1 MAQTLQGYITQVR
14 YLLHDA
20 QSNFYTNDQLTG
32 YINSA
37 RERVVR
43 DTGCLRTVQV
53 TQAPA
58 PPVAGGNNPV
68 IWSSGLVVTANQYV
82 FSNIFIYKIIVGGTL
97 GAEVPPYPS
106 ADYVYPPSGTLT
118 LTDSSVTYQYV
129 APCEVINFAALPS
142 GLQTLDILNVNIYW
156 GNSRIP
162 LRYLPWTQFNA
173 QLRYYQNYI
182 GRPIAF
188 SIFGQ
193 SQIYIGPIPD
203 QAYVAELDTVILP
216 TTMVSLT
223 DTDTINEPY
232 DTVVQFYA
240 AHLAKF
246 YEQSFG
252 EAEIYLQQYKQKTQ
266 SVLTST
272 FTRRIPDP
280 YSTPF

>member
-1 MAQTLQGYITQVR
+1 MAQTLQSYITQVR

-20 QSNFYTNDQLTG
+20 QSNFYTNEQLTG

-58 PPVAGGNNPV
+58 PPVSGGNNPV
-68 IWSSGLVVTANQYV
+68 IWSNGLVVTANQYV

-118 LTDSSVTYQYV
+118 LTDSAVTYQYV

-216 TTMVSLT
+216 TTMVNLN
-223 DTDTINEPY
+223 DTDTINDPY

-240 AHLAKF
+240 AHLAKY

-252 EAEIYLQQYKQKTQ
+252 EAEIYLQQYKQKAQ

>member
-1 MAQTLQGYITQVR
+1 MAQTLQSYITQVR

-68 IWSSGLVVTANQYV
+68 IWSTGLVVTANQYV

-106 ADYVYPPSGTLT
+106 ANYVYPPSGTLT
-118 LTDSSVTYQYV
+118 LTDSAVTYEYV
-129 APCEVINFAALPS
+129 APCEVINFAVLPS

-193 SQIYIGPIPD
+193 SQIYVGPIPA

-216 TTMVSLT
+216 TALVNLA

>member
-1 MAQTLQGYITQVR
+1 MAQTLQSYITQVR

-58 PPVAGGNNPV
+58 PPVSGGNNPV
-68 IWSSGLVVTANQYV
+68 IWSSGLVVTTNQYV
-82 FSNIFIYKIIVGGTL
+82 FSNIFIYKIVVGGTL

-118 LTDSSVTYQYV
+118 LTDSAVTYQYV

-216 TTMVSLT
+216 TTMVNLT

-240 AHLAKF
+240 AHLAKY

-252 EAEIYLQQYKQKTQ
+252 EAEIYLQQYKQKAQ

>member
-43 DTGCLRTVQV
+43 DTGCLRAVQV

-68 IWSSGLVVTANQYV
+68 IWSTGLVVTANQYV

-106 ADYVYPPSGTLT
+106 ANYVYPPSGTLT
-118 LTDSSVTYQYV
+118 LTDSAVTYEYV
-129 APCEVINFAALPS
+129 APCEVINFAVLPS

-193 SQIYIGPIPD
+193 SQIYVGPIPD

-216 TTMVSLT
+216 TALVNLA

>member
-43 DTGCLRTVQV
+43 DTGCLRAVQV

-58 PPVAGGNNPV
+58 PPVSGGNNPV
-68 IWSSGLVVTANQYV
+68 IWSTGLVVTANQYV

-106 ADYVYPPSGTLT
+106 ANYVYPPSGTLT
-118 LTDSSVTYQYV
+118 LTDSAVTYQYV

-193 SQIYIGPIPD
+193 SQIYVGPIPD

-216 TTMVSLT
+216 TAMVNLS

-240 AHLAKF
+240 AHLAKY